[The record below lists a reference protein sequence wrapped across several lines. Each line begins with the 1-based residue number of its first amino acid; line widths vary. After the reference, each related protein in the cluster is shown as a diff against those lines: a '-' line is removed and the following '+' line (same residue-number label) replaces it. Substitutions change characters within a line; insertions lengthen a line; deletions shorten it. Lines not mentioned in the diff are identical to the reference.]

1 MNAINLVDLRYRL
14 EQAKD
19 WFTGAGERLSPLE
32 QPVEMQ
38 YPRSSAI
45 TSIASSE
52 VVKAWTDAGNSRS
65 AAAYERN
72 ALTAAKVNAAMRSW
86 R

>member
-1 MNAINLVDLRYRL
+1 MNAINLVDVRYRL

-19 WFTGAGERLSPLE
+19 WLAGTGGRMRLLQRPLHTLH
-32 QPVEMQ
+32 
-38 YPRSSAI
+38 PRSPAD

-52 VVKAWTDAGNSRS
+52 VVKAWTDAGIFRPAQVQGRS
-65 AAAYERN
+65 ALPAAV
-72 ALTAAKVNAAMRSW
+72 VNSAMRSW